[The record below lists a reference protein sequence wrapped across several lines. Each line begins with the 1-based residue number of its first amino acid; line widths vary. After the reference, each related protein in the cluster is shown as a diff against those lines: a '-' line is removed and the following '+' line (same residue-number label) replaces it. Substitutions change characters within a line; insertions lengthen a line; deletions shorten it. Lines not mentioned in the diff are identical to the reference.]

1 MDIESLAAG
10 NETARNPPLAPA
22 LEMTLVG
29 PELEVLS
36 EAEIALSP
44 GADEATLNGRPIA
57 AGRAAR
63 VAAGDHLKIGPLRRT
78 ARSYLCARGGIAAS
92 ARPEAPRRLA
102 AGDVV
107 RLSPRPEPAGSAV
120 RAGGAD
126 RADTSDAELILRV
139 LPGPQRSRFEPEG
152 LATFFGSAYRV
163 SASSDRR
170 GIRLEGP
177 PVANRESADIA
188 PEATNLGAIQVPR
201 DGQPIVLGPDR
212 PVTGGY
218 ARIASVIAADFPRLA
233 RALPGAVVRFR
244 EVTLDQALSALPRP

>member
-1 MDIESLAAG
+1 MQ
-10 NETARNPPLAPA
+10 
-22 LEMTLVG
+22 
-29 PELEVLS
+29 
-36 EAEIALSP
+36 
-44 GADEATLNGRPIA
+44 
-57 AGRAAR
+57 
-63 VAAGDHLKIGPLRRT
+63 
-78 ARSYLCARGGIAAS
+78 
-92 ARPEAPRRLA
+92 
-102 AGDVV
+102 
-107 RLSPRPEPAGSAV
+107 
-120 RAGGAD
+120 
-126 RADTSDAELILRV
+126 ELILRV
-139 LPGPQRSRFEPEG
+139 LPGPQRGRFEPEG
-152 LATFFGSAYRV
+152 LATFFESAYRV

-218 ARIASVIAADFPRLA
+218 ARIATVIAADFPGLA